1 MDILFLELLSQKILK
16 IVILLDIF
24 WQYMSQYHPMV
35 TNMNFIIIVIIIID
49 LNNHTGK
56 NGLLFYFALL

>member
-16 IVILLDIF
+16 IEILLDIF